1 MPPAAGLLDSVRT
14 LLLMIPRNCFRS
26 VTVFALSV
34 APAWVVAQTAASA
47 PEVADKE
54 EKVHVLNPFEV
65 KSDRDYGYRATN
77 SGSVT
82 GSGTAIKDTPFSVA
96 VITSEFIEDK
106 GSGDLRDIVR
116 YISNMSST
124 TKDEHEIYGRG
135 FLSNIKVDGGLEN
148 RGAFALETADR
159 IEITKG
165 PASILQGEA
174 SAGGVVNVIS
184 KKPKFNFSHRITA
197 GVGSW
202 DTTKL
207 SLESTGPLLKDRLA
221 YIVQYN
227 KSDGDGWVRYTFK
240 QEETFLAGLTWKILP
255 RLDLTLSAQGTD
267 RRVGN
272 AAHLTTSHPAFY
284 AADLEAIQL
293 YDNRGLARPAA
304 SPRLNETVRAW
315 LNRTAGFGANEPA
328 ERIIIADKMY
338 PEGFRS
344 NPQGPQQYRQLDS
357 ERQNAE
363 ANWVLTDWLSLRGTY
378 YASRTKKENADF
390 DTFRQVGGM
399 RINTSAAQVFER
411 QKRSF
416 YQMDFSAKFGLLGTQ
431 HSLLFGHQY
440 RDNSGASN
448 NRRSA
453 TFVYNPLTSGEL
465 KIVDLIAANNP
476 GPINYPN
483 IDASF
488 AYSRATYL
496 VDVISA
502 LDERLHLMAGARH
515 THRFQGTIHEWK
527 ITPQYG
533 AVYDIPGLKGLS
545 IYASYSESFT
555 PNLQR
560 DGLGNVIAPR
570 IEANQEAGFKLDFF
584 DGKISGTASIFHLEQ
599 KNVNLR
605 DFAAEAE
612 RGVSPLYIFAGKAQ
626 SEGAEADL
634 VLTPYRNYQVVL
646 GWSRLWEARTV
657 AADDVRQV
665 GVRLDGAPEDTFSIW
680 NKYTF
685 TSGRLKGAYVGL
697 GFKHTG
703 SIHVHP
709 SWSVTIYSEPY
720 WYADVLLGYRW
731 NLSKKVSAD
740 ASFKIN
746 NALDEEYLDG
756 TFRTSVPI
764 NAMAN
769 VQLRF

>member
-1 MPPAAGLLDSVRT
+1 MN
-14 LLLMIPRNCFRS
+14 PRNYLRS
-26 VTVFALSV
+26 ILVST
-34 APAWVVAQTAASA
+34 WVVFPCLALAQNTTSN
-47 PEVADKE
+47 PESLQDE
-54 EKVHVLNPFEV
+54 EPIALNPFEV
-65 KSDRDYGYRATN
+65 KSARDYGYRATN

-96 VITSEFIEDK
+96 VITSEFIKDK
-106 GSGDLRDIVR
+106 GSEDLRDIVR

-135 FLSNIKVDGGLEN
+135 FMSNIKVDGGLEN
-148 RGAFALETADR
+148 RGAFSLDTADR

-184 KKPKFNFSHRITA
+184 KKPKFRFGHRA
-197 GVGSW
+197 AFGFGSW
-202 DTTKL
+202 DATKL
-207 SLESTGPLLKDRLA
+207 SLESTGPILKDRLA
-221 YIVQYN
+221 YIAQYN
-227 KSDGDGWVRYTFK
+227 KYDGDGWVRHTFK
-240 QEETFLAGLTWKILP
+240 QEETFLAGLTWRIMPNLE
-255 RLDLTLSAQGTD
+255 LTVSAQGTD
-267 RRVGN
+267 RRIGN
-272 AAHLTTSHPAFY
+272 PSHLTTSHPAFY
-284 AADLEAIQL
+284 AADLEALEL
-293 YDNRGLARPAA
+293 YDNRGLARPA
-304 SPRLNETVRAW
+304 STPYPRLNETVRAW

-328 ERIIIADKMY
+328 EQIIIADEMY

-344 NPQGPQQYRQLDS
+344 NPQGPQQYRQLES
-357 ERQNAE
+357 QRQNAE
-363 ANWVLTDWLSLRGTY
+363 ANWRIADWLSVRGSY
-378 YASRTKKENADF
+378 YQSRTYKENADF
-390 DTFRQVGGM
+390 DTFRQVGGL

-411 QKRSF
+411 QRRSF
-416 YQMDFSAKFGLLGTQ
+416 YQLDFSAKFGLLGTK
-431 HSLLFGHQY
+431 HSVLLGHQY
-440 RDNSGASN
+440 RDNRGASN

-453 TFVYNPLTSGEL
+453 TINYNPRTSGEL
-465 KIVDLIAANNP
+465 KIVDLIVANNP

-483 IDASF
+483 IDAGF
-488 AYSRATYL
+488 AKSRATYL

-502 LDERLHLMAGARH
+502 FDERLHIMAGARH

-533 AVYDIPGLKGLS
+533 AVYRIPGIEGLS

-570 IEANQEAGFKLDFF
+570 IEANQEAGFKLDLF

-612 RGVSPLYIFAGKAQ
+612 RGISPLYIFAGKAQ
-626 SEGAEADL
+626 SEGAEADI
-634 VLTPYRNYQVVL
+634 VFTPYRNYQFVL

-657 AADDVRQV
+657 AADDARQV
-665 GVRLDGAPEDTFSIW
+665 GVRLDGAPEDTFSFW

-685 TSGRLKGAYVGL
+685 TSGFLKGAYVGL
-697 GFKHTG
+697 GLKYTG
-703 SIHVHP
+703 RIHVHP

-720 WYADVLLGYRW
+720 WFADVLLGYRW
-731 NLSKKVSAD
+731 ALSKKIGAEVSL
-740 ASFKIN
+740 KIN
-746 NALDEEYLDG
+746 NALDEQYLDG
-756 TFRTSVPI
+756 TFRTSVPV
-764 NAMAN
+764 NGMAN
-769 VQLRF
+769 LQLKF

>member
-1 MPPAAGLLDSVRT
+1 MTPTNRLRLALIAA
-14 LLLMIPRNCFRS
+14 CF
-26 VTVFALSV
+26 
-34 APAWVVAQTAASA
+34 SA
-47 PEVADKE
+47 PLGAAAQIPNKGVESARR
-54 EKVHVLNPFEV
+54 EKDMPVRLSPFEV

-82 GSGTAIKDTPFSVA
+82 GNGTPIKDTPFSVS

-116 YISNMSST
+116 YVSNMSST
-124 TKDEHEIYGRG
+124 TKDEQEIYARG

-148 RGAFALETADR
+148 RGAFSLDTADR

-184 KKPKFNFSHRITA
+184 KKPKFQFGHRIVA
-197 GVGSW
+197 GYGSW
-202 DTTKL
+202 EAQKL
-207 SLESTGPLLKDRLA
+207 SLESTGPIVKDRLA
-221 YIVQYN
+221 YIAQFN
-227 KSDGDGWVRYTFK
+227 KYDSDGWVRHTFK
-240 QEETFLAGLTWKILP
+240 DEKTFLAGLTWRILP
-255 RLDLTLSAQGTD
+255 TLELTASAQGTN
-267 RRVGN
+267 RRIGN
-272 AAHLTTSHPAFY
+272 AAHLTTSHPAFF
-284 AADLEAIQL
+284 AADLEAIEL
-293 YDNRGLARPAA
+293 YDNRGLARPAKY
-304 SPRLNETVRAW
+304 PKFNETVRAW
-315 LNRTAGFGANEPA
+315 LNRTAGFGASEPA
-328 ERIIIADKMY
+328 EQIVISDTMY

-344 NPQGPQQYRQLDS
+344 NPQGPQQYRELDS
-357 ERQNAE
+357 QRQNAE
-363 ANWVLTDWLSLRGTY
+363 ANWIISDWLSMRGTY

-390 DTFRQVGGM
+390 DTFRQVGGL

-416 YQMDFSAKFGLLGTQ
+416 YELDFSAKFGLLGTK
-431 HSLLFGHQY
+431 HSVLFGHQY

-453 TFVYNPLTSGEL
+453 TINYNPRTSAEPN
-465 KIVDLIAANNP
+465 IVDLIQANNP

-488 AYSRATYL
+488 ANSRATYL
-496 VDVISA
+496 VDVVSA
-502 LDERLHLMAGARH
+502 FDDRLHVMAGARH

-533 AVYDIPGLKGLS
+533 AVYELPGVRGLS
-545 IYASYSESFT
+545 VYASYSESFT

-560 DGLGNVIAPR
+560 DGFGNVIAPR
-570 IEANQEAGFKLDFF
+570 IEANRETGLKLDLL
-584 DGKISGTASIFHLEQ
+584 DGKISGTASVFHLEQ

-605 DFAAEAE
+605 DFAAEAAT
-612 RGVSPLYIFAGKAQ
+612 GVTPQYIFAGKAQ
-626 SEGAEADL
+626 SEGAEADV

-657 AADDVRQV
+657 AADDAKQV
-665 GVRLDGAPEDTFSIW
+665 GVRLDGAPEDTFSVW

-685 TSGRLKGAYVGL
+685 TSGALKGAYVGL
-697 GFKHTG
+697 GLKHTG
-703 SIHVHP
+703 RIHVHP

-720 WYADVLLGYRW
+720 WFADVLVGYRW
-731 NLSKKVSAD
+731 IISRQVTAD
-740 ASFKIN
+740 ASLKID
-746 NALDEEYLDG
+746 NALDEQYLDG
-756 TFRTSVPI
+756 TFRTSVPV
-764 NAMAN
+764 NGMVN
-769 VQLRF
+769 LQFRF